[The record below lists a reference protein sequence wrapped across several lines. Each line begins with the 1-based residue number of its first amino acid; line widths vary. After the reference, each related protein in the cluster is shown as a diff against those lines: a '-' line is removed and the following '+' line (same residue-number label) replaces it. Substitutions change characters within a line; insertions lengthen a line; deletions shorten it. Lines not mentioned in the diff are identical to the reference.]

1 MNTWL
6 LFKNVLLFKTSVV
19 VRAMNSP
26 PDVTASLKHNT
37 DFKMPKKHYS
47 VLSLKCYADFI
58 NL

>member
-26 PDVTASLKHNT
+26 LGITISLKHSAE
-37 DFKMPKKHYS
+37 FKMPKKHGS
-47 VLSLKCYADFI
+47 ILSLKCYADII
-58 NL
+58 NP